1 LVRGARDARSG
12 RRAALAIERLLP
24 SVDMEKRRWIEFVL
38 RTSG

>member
-1 LVRGARDARSG
+1 VTRAPDDALRS
-12 RRAALAIERLLP
+12 RIERLLP